1 MIGEMRIPTSDQ
13 VEAAVD
19 PAPPAAAA
27 RPGRWQR
34 LNTLLARN
42 SLVTAL
48 LVAGT
53 ALRVITWLAYQPA
66 LLYTDSYYYLFNVD
80 PLNPQYL
87 DPIGYPLFVLKPLLP
102 IGGLALVSAVQHLAG
117 IGMALLLYRTALRC
131 GARRWLAALV
141 TTPVL
146 LDGFQLQ
153 IEQNILSDVWLE
165 VLLVV
170 LCWLLVGRGVPRPRV
185 AAVVGLVL
193 ALAMTVRMVAIAL
206 IVPVV
211 IYALLAGRQWRLPGG
226 WRKIAAR
233 VGALVGVFGVVVVAY
248 AGYFDL
254 KAGYWGLSTSS
265 GNSLYGRAANVA
277 DCSKLNL
284 NSVLAQLCPKEPLGQ
299 RLGPNVYAHLDG
311 NPNWP
316 GYIPPGETVYTL
328 DRQFAL
334 AVLEKQPLDVLGAI
348 LTDFGK
354 GFLPTHS
361 ALPGD
366 PPATLWQFVP
376 FYPAYT
382 MDPNDTKTNPFDQAN
397 GVAVQFGGQ
406 SISVNTGLAQFLTE
420 YQIYVYTPGPL
431 LAALGVVGLVA
442 GFGVGRARR
451 SGLAAPTLL
460 VTAVAITV
468 LGTAALFE
476 FSWRYQLPGLVLFP
490 LAGVVGI
497 VALTKKR
504 PDRAD

>member
-13 VEAAVD
+13 VEAATD
-19 PAPPAAAA
+19 PAPPAPAA
-27 RPGRWQR
+27 RTGRWQR
-34 LNTLLARN
+34 LNTLLATN
-42 SLVTAL
+42 WLLTAL
-48 LVAGT
+48 LVLGG

-80 PLNPQYL
+80 PLDPQYL

-102 IGGLALVSAVQHLAG
+102 IGGLALVTAVQHLAG
-117 IGMALLLYRTALRC
+117 IGMALLLYRTAQRC

-141 TTPVL
+141 TAPVL

-170 LCWLLVGRGVPRPRV
+170 LVWLLVGRGVPRPAL
-185 AAVVGLVL
+185 AAVAGLVL

-206 IVPVV
+206 IVPAV
-211 IYALLAGRQWRLPGG
+211 IYALLVGRQWRLPGG

-233 VGALVGVFGVVVVAY
+233 AGALVGVFGVVVVAY

-265 GNSLYGRAANVA
+265 GNSLYGRTANVA

-284 NSVLAQLCPKEPLGQ
+284 NSVLAQMCPKEPLGQ
-299 RLGPNVYAHLDG
+299 RLGPNIYAHLDG

-334 AVLEKQPLDVLGAI
+334 VVLEKQPFDVLGAI

-366 PPATLWQFVP
+366 PPVTLWQFVP

-382 MDPNDTKTNPFDQAN
+382 MDPTDTKTNPFDQAN
-397 GVAVQFGGQ
+397 GVALQFGGQ
-406 SISVNTGLAQFLTE
+406 GLSVNTGLAQFLTE
-420 YQIYVYTPGPL
+420 YQLYVYTPGPL
-431 LAALGVVGLVA
+431 LAALGVVGLIG

-490 LAGVVGI
+490 LAGVLGI
-497 VALTKKR
+497 VALTR
-504 PDRAD
+504 RRDRAD

>member
-1 MIGEMRIPTSDQ
+1 MRIPTSDQ
-13 VEAAVD
+13 VEAAAD
-19 PAPPAAAA
+19 PAPPAAAVRA
-27 RPGRWQR
+27 GRWAR
-34 LNTLLARN
+34 LNTLLATN
-42 SLVTAL
+42 WLFTAL
-48 LVAGT
+48 LVLGG

-66 LLYTDSYYYLFNVD
+66 LIYTDSYYYLFNVD

-131 GARRWLAALV
+131 GARRWLAALA
-141 TTPVL
+141 TAPVL

-170 LCWLLVGRGVPRPRV
+170 LVWLLVGRGVPRPAL
-185 AAVVGLVL
+185 AAVAGLVL

-206 IVPVV
+206 IVPAV
-211 IYALLAGRQWRLPGG
+211 IYALLVGRQWRLGRHG
-226 WRKIAAR
+226 YRKIAAR

-265 GNSLYGRAANVA
+265 GNSLYGRTANVA

-299 RLGPNVYAHLDG
+299 RLGPNIYAHLDG

-334 AVLEKQPLDVLGAI
+334 VVLEKQPLDVLGAI

-354 GFLPTHS
+354 GFLPTHV

-366 PPATLWQFVP
+366 PPVTLWQFVP

-382 MDPNDTKTNPFDQAN
+382 MDPTDTKTNPFDQTNA
-397 GVAVQFGGQ
+397 VALQFGGQ
-406 SISVNTGLAQFLTE
+406 GLSVNAGLAQFLTE
-420 YQIYVYTPGPL
+420 YQLYVYTPGPL
-431 LAALGVVGLVA
+431 LAALGVVGLIG

-490 LAGVVGI
+490 LAGVLGI
-497 VALTKKR
+497 VALLARKR

>member
-1 MIGEMRIPTSDQ
+1 MVGEMRIPTSGQ
-13 VEAAVD
+13 AEAVVE
-19 PAPPAAAA
+19 PALPVATA
-27 RPGRWQR
+27 RTGRWQR
-34 LNTLLARN
+34 LAALLARN
-42 SLVTAL
+42 WLLTAL
-48 LVAGT
+48 LVAGV

-66 LLYTDSYYYLFNVD
+66 LIYTDSYYYLYNVA

-141 TTPVL
+141 TAPVL

-170 LCWLLVGRGVPRPRV
+170 LVWLLVGRGVPRPRV
-185 AAVVGLVL
+185 AAVAGLVL

-206 IVPVV
+206 IVPAV
-211 IYALLAGRQWRLPGG
+211 IYALLVGRQWRLPGG

-233 VGALVGVFGVVVVAY
+233 VGAMVGVFGLVVVAY

-265 GNSLYGRAANVA
+265 GNSLYGRTANVA

-299 RLGPNVYAHLDG
+299 RLGPNIYAHLDG

-328 DRQFAL
+328 DRQFAI
-334 AVLEKQPLDVLGAI
+334 AVLTHQPLDVLGAI
-348 LTDFGK
+348 MTDFGK

-361 ALPGD
+361 SLPGD
-366 PPATLWQFVP
+366 PPAILWQFQP
-376 FYPAYT
+376 YYPVYT
-382 MDPNDTKTNPFDQAN
+382 MDPTDTKTNPYDQTNAL
-397 GVAVQFGGQ
+397 AQQFGGQ
-406 SISVNTGLAQFLTE
+406 GISVNTGLAQFLTN
-420 YQIYVYTPGPL
+420 YQAYVYTPGPL

-451 SGLAAPTLL
+451 SGLAAASLFT
-460 VTAVAITV
+460 TALAVTV
-468 LGTAALFE
+468 LGTAAVFE

-497 VALTKKR
+497 VALTRR
-504 PDRAD
+504 PVPAG

>member
-13 VEAAVD
+13 VEAVTE
-19 PAPPAAAA
+19 PAAPVVTT
-27 RPGRWQR
+27 RTGRWQR
-34 LNTLLARN
+34 LNALLARN
-42 SLVTAL
+42 WLLTAL
-48 LVAGT
+48 LVLGA

-66 LLYTDSYYYLFNVD
+66 LIYTDSYYYLFNVA

-102 IGGLALVSAVQHLAG
+102 IGGLALVSAVQHVAG

-141 TTPVL
+141 TAPVL

-170 LCWLLVGRGVPRPRV
+170 LVWLLVGRGVPRPAL
-185 AAVVGLVL
+185 AAVAGLVL
-193 ALAMTVRMVAIAL
+193 ALAMTVRMVSIAL
-206 IVPVV
+206 IVPAV
-211 IYALLAGRQWRLPGG
+211 IYLLLVGRQWRVPGG

-233 VGALVGVFGVVVVAY
+233 VGAMVGVFGVVVVAY

-265 GNSLYGRAANVA
+265 GNSLYGRTADVA

-284 NSVLAQLCPKEPLGQ
+284 NSVLAQMCPKEPLGQ
-299 RLGPNVYAHLDG
+299 RLGANVYAHLDG

-316 GYIPPGETVYTL
+316 GYVPPGETVYDL

-334 AVLEKQPLDVLGAI
+334 VVLEKQPFDVLGAI

-361 ALPGD
+361 SLPGD
-366 PPATLWQFVP
+366 PPAILWQFQP
-376 FYPAYT
+376 NYPVYT
-382 MDPNDTKTNPFDQAN
+382 MDPTDTKTNPFDQAN
-397 GVAVQFGGQ
+397 GVALEFGGQ
-406 SISVNTGLAQFLTE
+406 GISQNSGLAQFLTR
-420 YQIYVYTPGPL
+420 YQTYVYTPGPL

-442 GFGVGRARR
+442 GFATRR
-451 SGLAAPTLL
+451 SGLAASALFT
-460 VTAVAITV
+460 TALAITV
-468 LGTAALFE
+468 LGTAAVFE

-490 LAGVVGI
+490 LAGAVGI
-497 VALTKKR
+497 VALVR
-504 PDRAD
+504 RRGPAG

>member
-1 MIGEMRIPTSDQ
+1 MRIPTSDQ

-42 SLVTAL
+42 WLVTAL

-117 IGMALLLYRTALRC
+117 IGMALLLYRIALRC

-141 TTPVL
+141 TAPVL

-206 IVPVV
+206 IVPAV
-211 IYALLAGRQWRLPGG
+211 IYALLAGRQWRLGRHG
-226 WRKIAAR
+226 CRKIAAR
-233 VGALVGVFGVVVVAY
+233 LGALVGVFGVVVVAY

-254 KAGYWGLSTSS
+254 KAG
-265 GNSLYGRAANVA
+265 
-277 DCSKLNL
+277 
-284 NSVLAQLCPKEPLGQ
+284 
-299 RLGPNVYAHLDG
+299 
-311 NPNWP
+311 
-316 GYIPPGETVYTL
+316 
-328 DRQFAL
+328 
-334 AVLEKQPLDVLGAI
+334 
-348 LTDFGK
+348 
-354 GFLPTHS
+354 
-361 ALPGD
+361 
-366 PPATLWQFVP
+366 
-376 FYPAYT
+376 
-382 MDPNDTKTNPFDQAN
+382 
-397 GVAVQFGGQ
+397 
-406 SISVNTGLAQFLTE
+406 
-420 YQIYVYTPGPL
+420 
-431 LAALGVVGLVA
+431 
-442 GFGVGRARR
+442 
-451 SGLAAPTLL
+451 
-460 VTAVAITV
+460 
-468 LGTAALFE
+468 
-476 FSWRYQLPGLVLFP
+476 
-490 LAGVVGI
+490 
-497 VALTKKR
+497 
-504 PDRAD
+504 